1 MLLRVLLPATDRGS
15 DTRLTVAL
23 PFANEQLDMAASQQA
38 NRMIPLPE
46 SQRASSSQ
54 LSDIEAADEPDGA
67 PANLTPDINDATFH
81 SGDDHDLEYLHA
93 LLRSLEDAR
102 AATPS
107 DSRSDALLA
116 HGAVVLHA
124 HACFT
129 STYVCK
135 YRAALHQLCMQAHH
149 LCKAADYRP
158 QQQSSCTAS
167 LS

>member
-1 MLLRVLLPATDRGS
+1 MQADRGS
-15 DTRLTVAL
+15 DTRLPVAL

-54 LSDIEAADEPDGA
+54 LSDIEAADKPDRA
-67 PANLTPDINDATFH
+67 RANSTLDINNATFC
-81 SGDDHDLEYLHA
+81 SGEDHDLEYLHA

-107 DSRSDALLA
+107 DSWSDALLA

-135 YRAALHQLCMQAHH
+135 HRAALHQLCMQAHH
-149 LCKAADYRP
+149 LYKAADYRPQP